1 MTKTDYPPLHMVL
14 DHGRLVS
21 SSAYE
26 QERLDSYPNGTPFT
40 VKITSE
46 RGGRT
51 MRRWWL
57 VLGLA
62 VRQCQT
68 PWKTA
73 EQASQAIKLATGYV
87 KVKKSPTGEMV
98 EYPKSLSEL
107 DEPELERAFEAMVS
121 VLSRIT
127 GVDVLTL
134 TKEASAD
141 EAKGP

>member
-14 DHGRLVS
+14 DHGRLVP

-62 VRQCQT
+62 VRQM
-68 PWKTA
+68 PDAMEDGRAGKPSN
-73 EQASQAIKLATGYV
+73 QAGDRLRQSY
-87 KVKKSPTGEMV
+87 E
-98 EYPKSLSEL
+98 
-107 DEPELERAFEAMVS
+107 EPDRGNG
-121 VLSRIT
+121 RIPEIAVRTRRTRIGT
-127 GVDVLTL
+127 GV
-134 TKEASAD
+134 
-141 EAKGP
+141 